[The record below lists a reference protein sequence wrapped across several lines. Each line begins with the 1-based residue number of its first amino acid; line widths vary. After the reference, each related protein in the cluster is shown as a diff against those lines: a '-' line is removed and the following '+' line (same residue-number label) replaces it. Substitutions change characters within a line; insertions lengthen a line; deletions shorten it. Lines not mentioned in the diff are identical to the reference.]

1 MIAIKIILKY
11 IKKELYKALYFDFIL
26 LNSINSGYIS
36 NLPKNM
42 PAVIASLD
50 RFENPPK
57 EEIPNAIPLSAN
69 VVNAVFIIVS
79 KLNPS

>member
-1 MIAIKIILKY
+1 MIAIKILLKY
-11 IKKELYKALYFDFIL
+11 IKKELYKALYFDCTL

-36 NLPKNM
+36 NLPNNI

-57 EEIPNAIPLSAN
+57 EEIPNAIPLLAK
-69 VVNAVFIIVS
+69 VVNAAFIVVS